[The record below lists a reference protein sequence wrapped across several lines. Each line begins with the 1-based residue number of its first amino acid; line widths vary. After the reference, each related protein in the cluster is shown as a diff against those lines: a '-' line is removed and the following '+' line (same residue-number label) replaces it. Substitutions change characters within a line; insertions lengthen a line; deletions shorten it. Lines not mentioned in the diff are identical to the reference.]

1 MIGQLIKRQRKNMP
15 IFDIF
20 DKTKLYRCPFWKD
33 PITCTCSSC
42 HMRREWEKSSAVLRA
57 AEARNF
63 APLGSSAPSGKSL
76 LKPEPI
82 QETAR
87 EKVERQ
93 RKERLGQSGKDWA
106 KHQDQQKNKE
116 EFMLGWMQNTVTQ
129 PQAQLWADLFTVE
142 TSEEQKQFI
151 KQCNVHLNNPIREGE
166 IVIVPTTKPTTE
178 KEKKA
183 LADLQEDAQA
193 ASTELEKLTEDQ
205 VATVNR
211 QLELLDHYAN
221 QTFAAIKQD
230 GLPSDYYAYAS
241 LGVGMASSGVVQHL
255 HNINSVLLEIN
266 DLYASQVAM
275 ASRTGGISY
284 GPFVA
289 ERAELF
295 KKLDGSFAGLSKRS
309 VKLPIYIQVKRNL
322 KLSTKSVIH
331 NADEIL
337 MSGFVKNLG
346 KRIANVSIGIAAA
359 KGVGYVGLV
368 LGAASGL
375 NNIYEACKVDST
387 GNCAKTSSREVGG
400 FLAGAYLGG
409 QTGTWAVGGVL
420 LVLGTASAPVVAVAS
435 IGAFVA
441 GGAVG
446 GIVGSTVGK
455 AVGDGAYF
463 IYESTVEL
471 AKDIF

>member
-1 MIGQLIKRQRKNMP
+1 MP
-15 IFDIF
+15 IYDIF

-42 HMRREWEKSSAVLRA
+42 HIRREWEKSSAALKA

-63 APLGSSAPSGKSL
+63 APLGSSVPSVQSF

-82 QETAR
+82 QETTR

-93 RKERLGQSGKDWA
+93 RKERLEQSEKDWA
-106 KHQDQQKNKE
+106 KLQDQQKNTE
-116 EFMLGWMQNTVTQ
+116 EFMLGWMQNAVTQ
-129 PQAQLWADLFTVE
+129 PQAQLWADLFTAE

-151 KQCNVHLNNPIREGE
+151 KQCNVHLNNPVREGE
-166 IVIVPTTKPTTE
+166 IVIVPTTKPSNE
-178 KEKKA
+178 QEKKA
-183 LADLQEDAQA
+183 LADLLEDAQA
-193 ASTELEKLTEDQ
+193 ASTELAKLSDEQ

-211 QLELLDHYAN
+211 HLELLDHYAN

-241 LGVGMASSGVVQHL
+241 LGVGMATAGVEQRL
-255 HNINSVLLEIN
+255 KNISDVLLEIN

-275 ASRTGGISY
+275 ASRTGGINY

-309 VKLPIYIQVKRNL
+309 VKLPIYTQVKRNL

-337 MSGFVKNLG
+337 KTGFVKNLG
-346 KRIANVSIGIAAA
+346 KRIANVSIGITAA

-368 LGAASGL
+368 LGAASGA

-387 GNCAKTSSREVGG
+387 GNCGQVSTREVAGFIGG
-400 FLAGAYLGG
+400 TYLGSKVG
-409 QTGTWAVGGVL
+409 ALAVGTTL
-420 LVLGTASAPVVAVAS
+420 LVLGTASAPVVAIAS
-435 IGAFVA
+435 VGAFVA
-441 GGAVG
+441 GGAIG
-446 GIVGSTVGK
+446 GIVGTTVGK
-455 AVGDGAYF
+455 EAGDIAYSV
-463 IYESTVEL
+463 YEWIVE
-471 AKDIF
+471 

>member
-15 IFDIF
+15 IYDIF

-42 HMRREWEKSSAVLRA
+42 HMRREWEKSSAALKA

-63 APLGSSAPSGKSL
+63 APLGSSVPSVQSL
-76 LKPEPI
+76 LRPEPI
-82 QETAR
+82 QETTR

-93 RKERLGQSGKDWA
+93 RKELQEQSEKDWA
-106 KHQDQQKNKE
+106 KLQDQQKNAE

-129 PQAQLWADLFTVE
+129 PQAQLWTDLFTAE

-151 KQCNVHLNNPIREGE
+151 KQCNVHLNNPVREGE
-166 IVIVPTTKPTTE
+166 IVIVPTTKPTSE
-178 KEKKA
+178 QEKKA

-193 ASTELEKLTEDQ
+193 ASTELAKLTDEQ

-211 QLELLDHYAN
+211 HLELLDYYAN
-221 QTFAAIKQD
+221 QTFAKIQQD

-241 LGVGMASSGVVQHL
+241 LGVGMATAGVEQRL
-255 HNINSVLLEIN
+255 KNISDVLLEIN

-275 ASRTGGISY
+275 ASRTGGINY

-309 VKLPIYIQVKRNL
+309 VKLPIYTQVKRNL

-337 MSGFVKNLG
+337 KTGFVKNLG
-346 KRIANVSIGIAAA
+346 KRIANVSIGITAA

-368 LGAASGL
+368 LGAASGV

-387 GNCAKTSSREVGG
+387 GNCGKTTSVEIGGFIGGLVVGG
-400 FLAGAYLGG
+400 KLA
-409 QTGTWAVGGVL
+409 TWAVGGALL
-420 LVLGTASAPVVAVAS
+420 LVGTVSAPVVAVAS
-435 IGAFVA
+435 IGAFIA
-441 GGAVG
+441 GGSIG
-446 GIVGSTVGK
+446 GIMGSTAGK
-455 AVGDGAYF
+455 FTGEIF
-463 IYESTVEL
+463 YEWITE
-471 AKDIF
+471 

>member
-1 MIGQLIKRQRKNMP
+1 
-15 IFDIF
+15 
-20 DKTKLYRCPFWKD
+20 
-33 PITCTCSSC
+33 
-42 HMRREWEKSSAVLRA
+42 MRREWEKSSAVLKA

-63 APLGSSAPSGKSL
+63 APLGSSVPSVQSF

-82 QETAR
+82 QETTR

-93 RKERLGQSGKDWA
+93 RKERLEQSEKDWA
-106 KHQDQQKNKE
+106 KLQEQQKNKE

-129 PQAQLWADLFTVE
+129 PQTQLWANLFTVE

-151 KQCNVHLNNPIREGE
+151 KQCNVHLNNPVREGE
-166 IVIVPTTKPTTE
+166 IVIVPTTKPTSE
-178 KEKKA
+178 QEKKA

-193 ASTELEKLTEDQ
+193 ASTELAKLTDEQ

-211 QLELLDHYAN
+211 HLELLDYYAN
-221 QTFAAIKQD
+221 QAFAKIKQD

-241 LGVGMASSGVVQHL
+241 LGVGMATAGVEQRL
-255 HNINSVLLEIN
+255 KNISDVLLEIN

-275 ASRTGGISY
+275 ASRTGGINY

-309 VKLPIYIQVKRNL
+309 VKLPIYTQVKRNL

-337 MSGFVKNLG
+337 KTGFVKNLG
-346 KRIANVSIGIAAA
+346 KRIANVSIGITAA

-368 LGAASGL
+368 LGAASGV

-387 GNCAKTSSREVGG
+387 GNCGKTTSVEIGGFIGGLVVGG
-400 FLAGAYLGG
+400 KLA
-409 QTGTWAVGGVL
+409 TWAVGGALL
-420 LVLGTASAPVVAVAS
+420 LVGTASAPVVAVAS
-435 IGAFVA
+435 IGAFIA
-441 GGAVG
+441 GGSIG
-446 GIVGSTVGK
+446 GIMGSTAGK
-455 AVGDGAYF
+455 FTGEIF
-463 IYESTVEL
+463 YEWITE
-471 AKDIF
+471 

>member
-1 MIGQLIKRQRKNMP
+1 
-15 IFDIF
+15 
-20 DKTKLYRCPFWKD
+20 
-33 PITCTCSSC
+33 
-42 HMRREWEKSSAVLRA
+42 MRREWEKSSAALKA

-63 APLGSSAPSGKSL
+63 APLGSSVPSVQSF

-82 QETAR
+82 QETTR

-93 RKERLGQSGKDWA
+93 RKERLEQSEKDWV
-106 KHQDQQKNKE
+106 KLQDQQKNTE

-129 PQAQLWADLFTVE
+129 PQAQLWANLFTVE

-151 KQCNVHLNNPIREGE
+151 KQCNAHLNNPVREGE
-166 IVIVPTTKPTTE
+166 IVIVPTTKPTSE
-178 KEKKA
+178 QEKKA

-193 ASTELEKLTEDQ
+193 ASTELAKLTDEL

-211 QLELLDHYAN
+211 HLELLDYYAN
-221 QTFAAIKQD
+221 QAFAKIKQD

-241 LGVGMASSGVVQHL
+241 LGVGMVTAGVEQRL
-255 HNINSVLLEIN
+255 KNISDVLLEIN

-275 ASRTGGISY
+275 ASRTGGINY

-309 VKLPIYIQVKRNL
+309 VKLPIYTQVKRNL

-337 MSGFVKNLG
+337 KTGFVKNLG
-346 KRIANVSIGIAAA
+346 KRIANVSIGITAA

-368 LGAASGL
+368 LGAASGA

-387 GNCAKTSSREVGG
+387 GNCGQVSTREVAGFIGG
-400 FLAGAYLGG
+400 TYLGSKLG
-409 QTGTWAVGGVL
+409 ALAVGTTL
-420 LVLGTASAPVVAVAS
+420 LVLGTASAPVVAIAS
-435 IGAFVA
+435 VGAFVA
-441 GGAVG
+441 GGAIG
-446 GIVGSTVGK
+446 GIVGTTVGK
-455 AVGDGAYF
+455 EAGDIAYSV
-463 IYESTVEL
+463 YEWIVE
-471 AKDIF
+471 

>member
-1 MIGQLIKRQRKNMP
+1 
-15 IFDIF
+15 
-20 DKTKLYRCPFWKD
+20 
-33 PITCTCSSC
+33 
-42 HMRREWEKSSAVLRA
+42 MRREWEKSSAALKA

-63 APLGSSAPSGKSL
+63 APLGSSVPSVQSF

-82 QETAR
+82 QETTR

-93 RKERLGQSGKDWA
+93 RKERLEQSEKDWA
-106 KHQDQQKNKE
+106 KLQDQQKNTE
-116 EFMLGWMQNTVTQ
+116 EFMLGWMQNAVTQ
-129 PQAQLWADLFTVE
+129 PQAQLWADLFTAE

-151 KQCNVHLNNPIREGE
+151 KQCNVHLNNPVREGE
-166 IVIVPTTKPTTE
+166 IVIVPTTKPSNE
-178 KEKKA
+178 QEKKA

-193 ASTELEKLTEDQ
+193 ASTELAKLSDEQ

-211 QLELLDHYAN
+211 HLELLDHYAN

-241 LGVGMASSGVVQHL
+241 LGVGMATAGVEQRL
-255 HNINSVLLEIN
+255 KNISDVLLEIN

-275 ASRTGGISY
+275 ASRTGGINY

-309 VKLPIYIQVKRNL
+309 VKLPIYTQVKRNL

-337 MSGFVKNLG
+337 KTGFVKNLG
-346 KRIANVSIGIAAA
+346 KRIANVSIGITAA

-368 LGAASGL
+368 LGAASGA

-387 GNCAKTSSREVGG
+387 GNCGQVSTREVAGFIGG
-400 FLAGAYLGG
+400 TYLGSKVG
-409 QTGTWAVGGVL
+409 ALAVGTTL
-420 LVLGTASAPVVAVAS
+420 LVLGTASAPVVAIAS
-435 IGAFVA
+435 VGAFVA
-441 GGAVG
+441 GGAIG
-446 GIVGSTVGK
+446 GIVGTTVGK
-455 AVGDGAYF
+455 EAGDIAYSV
-463 IYESTVEL
+463 YEWIVE
-471 AKDIF
+471 

>member
-1 MIGQLIKRQRKNMP
+1 MP
-15 IFDIF
+15 IYDIF

-42 HMRREWEKSSAVLRA
+42 HMRREWEKSSAALKA

-63 APLGSSAPSGKSL
+63 APLGSSVPSVQSF

-82 QETAR
+82 QETTR

-93 RKERLGQSGKDWA
+93 RKERLEQSEKDWA
-106 KHQDQQKNKE
+106 KLQDQQKNAE

-151 KQCNVHLNNPIREGE
+151 KQCNVHLNNPVREGE

-178 KEKKA
+178 QEKKA

-193 ASTELEKLTEDQ
+193 ASTELAKLTDEL

-211 QLELLDHYAN
+211 HLELLDYYVN
-221 QTFAAIKQD
+221 QAFAKIKQD
-230 GLPSDYYAYAS
+230 GLPSDYDYYAYAS
-241 LGVGMASSGVVQHL
+241 LGVGMATAGVEQRL
-255 HNINSVLLEIN
+255 KNISDVLLEIN

-275 ASRTGGISY
+275 ASRTGGINY

-309 VKLPIYIQVKRNL
+309 VKLPIYTQVKRNL

-331 NADEIL
+331 HSDEIL
-337 MSGFVKNLG
+337 KTGFVKNLG
-346 KRIANVSIGIAAA
+346 KRIANVSIGITAA

-368 LGAASGL
+368 LGAASGV
-375 NNIYEACKVDST
+375 NNIYEACKVGST
-387 GNCAKTSSREVGG
+387 GNCGQTTSVEIGGFMGGLVVGG
-400 FLAGAYLGG
+400 KLA
-409 QTGTWAVGGVL
+409 TWAVGGALL
-420 LVLGTASAPVVAVAS
+420 LVGTASAPVVAVAS
-435 IGAFVA
+435 IGAFIA
-441 GGAVG
+441 GGTIG
-446 GIVGSTVGK
+446 GIMGSTAGK
-455 AVGDGAYF
+455 FTGEIF
-463 IYESTVEL
+463 YEWITE
-471 AKDIF
+471 

>member
-1 MIGQLIKRQRKNMP
+1 MP
-15 IFDIF
+15 IYDIF

-33 PITCTCSSC
+33 PMTCTCSSC
-42 HMRREWEKSSAVLRA
+42 HMRREWEKSSAALKA

-63 APLGSSAPSGKSL
+63 APLGSSVPSVQSL
-76 LKPEPI
+76 LRPEPI
-82 QETAR
+82 QETTR

-93 RKERLGQSGKDWA
+93 RKERQEQSEKDWA
-106 KHQDQQKNKE
+106 KLQDQQKNAE

-129 PQAQLWADLFTVE
+129 PQAQLWTDLFTAE

-151 KQCNVHLNNPIREGE
+151 KQCNVHLNNPVREGE
-166 IVIVPTTKPTTE
+166 IVIVPTTKPTSE
-178 KEKKA
+178 QEKKA

-193 ASTELEKLTEDQ
+193 ASTELAKLTDEQ

-211 QLELLDHYAN
+211 HLELLDYYAN
-221 QTFAAIKQD
+221 QAFAKIKQD

-241 LGVGMASSGVVQHL
+241 LGVGMATAGVEQRL
-255 HNINSVLLEIN
+255 KNISDVLLEIN

-275 ASRTGGISY
+275 ASRTGGINY

-309 VKLPIYIQVKRNL
+309 VKLPIYTQVKRNL

-337 MSGFVKNLG
+337 KTGFVKNLG
-346 KRIANVSIGIAAA
+346 KRIANVSIGITAA

-368 LGAASGL
+368 LGAASGV

-387 GNCAKTSSREVGG
+387 GNCGKTTSVEIGGFIGGLVVGG
-400 FLAGAYLGG
+400 KLA
-409 QTGTWAVGGVL
+409 TWAVGGALL
-420 LVLGTASAPVVAVAS
+420 LVGTASAPVVAVAS
-435 IGAFVA
+435 IGAFIA
-441 GGAVG
+441 GGSIG
-446 GIVGSTVGK
+446 GIMGSTAGK
-455 AVGDGAYF
+455 FTGEIF
-463 IYESTVEL
+463 YEWITE
-471 AKDIF
+471 

>member
-1 MIGQLIKRQRKNMP
+1 MP
-15 IFDIF
+15 IYDIF

-42 HMRREWEKSSAVLRA
+42 HMRREWEKSSAALKA

-63 APLGSSAPSGKSL
+63 APLGSSVPSVQSY

-82 QETAR
+82 QETTR

-93 RKERLGQSGKDWA
+93 RKERLEQSEKDWS
-106 KHQDQQKNKE
+106 KLQDQQKNTE
-116 EFMLGWMQNTVTQ
+116 EFMLGWMQNAVSQ
-129 PQAQLWADLFTVE
+129 PQAQLWADLFTAE

-151 KQCNVHLNNPIREGE
+151 KQCNVHLNNPVREGE

-178 KEKKA
+178 QEKKA

-193 ASTELEKLTEDQ
+193 ASTELAKLTDEL

-211 QLELLDHYAN
+211 HLELLDYYAN

-241 LGVGMASSGVVQHL
+241 LGVGMATAGVEQRL
-255 HNINSVLLEIN
+255 KNISDVLLEIN

-275 ASRTGGISY
+275 ASRTGGINY

-309 VKLPIYIQVKRNL
+309 VKLPIYTQVKRNL

-337 MSGFVKNLG
+337 KTGFVKNLG
-346 KRIANVSIGIAAA
+346 KRIANVSIGITAA

-368 LGAASGL
+368 LGAASGA

-387 GNCAKTSSREVGG
+387 GNCGQVSTREVAGFIGG
-400 FLAGAYLGG
+400 TYLGSKVG
-409 QTGTWAVGGVL
+409 ALAVGTTL
-420 LVLGTASAPVVAVAS
+420 LVLGTASAPVVAIAS
-435 IGAFVA
+435 VGAFVA
-441 GGAVG
+441 GGAIG
-446 GIVGSTVGK
+446 GIVGTTVGK
-455 AVGDGAYF
+455 EAGDIAYSV
-463 IYESTVEL
+463 YEWIVE
-471 AKDIF
+471 

>member
-1 MIGQLIKRQRKNMP
+1 
-15 IFDIF
+15 
-20 DKTKLYRCPFWKD
+20 
-33 PITCTCSSC
+33 
-42 HMRREWEKSSAVLRA
+42 MRREWEKSSAALKA

-63 APLGSSAPSGKSL
+63 APLGSSVPSVQSL
-76 LKPEPI
+76 LRPEPI
-82 QETAR
+82 QETTR

-93 RKERLGQSGKDWA
+93 RKERQEQSEKDWA
-106 KHQDQQKNKE
+106 KLQDQQKNAE

-129 PQAQLWADLFTVE
+129 PQAQLWTDLFTAE

-151 KQCNVHLNNPIREGE
+151 KQCNVHLNNPVREGE
-166 IVIVPTTKPTTE
+166 IVIVPTTKPTSE
-178 KEKKA
+178 QEKKA

-193 ASTELEKLTEDQ
+193 ASTELAKLTDEQ

-211 QLELLDHYAN
+211 HLELLDYYAN
-221 QTFAAIKQD
+221 QAFAKLKQD

-241 LGVGMASSGVVQHL
+241 LGVGMATAGVEQRL
-255 HNINSVLLEIN
+255 KNISDVLLEIN

-275 ASRTGGISY
+275 ASRTGGINY

-309 VKLPIYIQVKRNL
+309 VKLPIYTQVKRNL

-337 MSGFVKNLG
+337 KTGFVKNLG
-346 KRIANVSIGIAAA
+346 KRIANVSIGITAA

-368 LGAASGL
+368 LGAASGV

-387 GNCAKTSSREVGG
+387 GNCGKTTSVEIGGFIGGLVVGG
-400 FLAGAYLGG
+400 KLA
-409 QTGTWAVGGVL
+409 TWAVGGALL
-420 LVLGTASAPVVAVAS
+420 LVGTASAPVVAVAS
-435 IGAFVA
+435 IGAFIA
-441 GGAVG
+441 GGSIG
-446 GIVGSTVGK
+446 GIMGSTAGK
-455 AVGDGAYF
+455 FTGEIF
-463 IYESTVEL
+463 YEWITE
-471 AKDIF
+471 

>member
-1 MIGQLIKRQRKNMP
+1 
-15 IFDIF
+15 
-20 DKTKLYRCPFWKD
+20 
-33 PITCTCSSC
+33 
-42 HMRREWEKSSAVLRA
+42 MRREWEKSSAALKA

-63 APLGSSAPSGKSL
+63 APLGSSVPSVQSF

-82 QETAR
+82 QETTL

-93 RKERLGQSGKDWA
+93 RKERQEQSEKDWA
-106 KHQDQQKNKE
+106 KLQDQQKNAE

-129 PQAQLWADLFTVE
+129 PQAQLWTDLFTAE
-142 TSEEQKQFI
+142 TSEKQKQFI
-151 KQCNVHLNNPIREGE
+151 KQCNVHLNNPVREGE
-166 IVIVPTTKPTTE
+166 IVIVPTTKPTSE
-178 KEKKA
+178 QEKKA

-193 ASTELEKLTEDQ
+193 ASTELAKLTDEQ

-211 QLELLDHYAN
+211 HLELLDYYAN
-221 QTFAAIKQD
+221 QAFAKIKQD

-241 LGVGMASSGVVQHL
+241 LGVGMATAGVEQRL
-255 HNINSVLLEIN
+255 KNISDVLLEIN

-275 ASRTGGISY
+275 ASRTGGINY

-309 VKLPIYIQVKRNL
+309 VKLPIYTQVKRNL

-337 MSGFVKNLG
+337 KTGFVKNLG
-346 KRIANVSIGIAAA
+346 KRIANVSIGITAA

-368 LGAASGL
+368 LGAASGV

-387 GNCAKTSSREVGG
+387 GNCGKTTSVEIGGFIGGLVVGG
-400 FLAGAYLGG
+400 KLA
-409 QTGTWAVGGVL
+409 TWAVGGALL
-420 LVLGTASAPVVAVAS
+420 LVGTASAPVVAVAS
-435 IGAFVA
+435 IGAFIA
-441 GGAVG
+441 GGSIG
-446 GIVGSTVGK
+446 GIMGSTAGK
-455 AVGDGAYF
+455 FTGEIF
-463 IYESTVEL
+463 YEWITE
-471 AKDIF
+471 

>member
-1 MIGQLIKRQRKNMP
+1 MP
-15 IFDIF
+15 IYDIF

-42 HMRREWEKSSAVLRA
+42 HMCREWEKSSAALKA
-57 AEARNF
+57 AEVRNF
-63 APLGSSAPSGKSL
+63 APLGSSVPSVQSF

-82 QETAR
+82 QETTH

-93 RKERLGQSGKDWA
+93 RKERLEQSEKDWA
-106 KHQDQQKNKE
+106 KLQDQQKNKE

-129 PQAQLWADLFTVE
+129 PQTQLWANLFTVE

-151 KQCNVHLNNPIREGE
+151 KQCNVHLNNPVREGE

-178 KEKKA
+178 QEKKA

-193 ASTELEKLTEDQ
+193 ASTELAKLTDEQ

-211 QLELLDHYAN
+211 HLELLDYYAN
-221 QTFAAIKQD
+221 QAFAKIKQD

-241 LGVGMASSGVVQHL
+241 LGVGMATAGVEQRL
-255 HNINSVLLEIN
+255 KNISDVLLEIN

-275 ASRTGGISY
+275 ASRTGGINY

-309 VKLPIYIQVKRNL
+309 VKLPIYTQVKRNL

-337 MSGFVKNLG
+337 KTGFVNNLG
-346 KRIANVSIGIAAA
+346 KRIANVSIGITAA

-368 LGAASGL
+368 LGAASGV

-387 GNCAKTSSREVGG
+387 GNCGKTTSVEIGGFIGGLVVGG
-400 FLAGAYLGG
+400 KLA
-409 QTGTWAVGGVL
+409 TWAVGGALL
-420 LVLGTASAPVVAVAS
+420 LVGTASAPVVAVAS
-435 IGAFVA
+435 IGAFIA
-441 GGAVG
+441 GGSIG
-446 GIVGSTVGK
+446 GIMGSTAGK
-455 AVGDGAYF
+455 FTGEIF
-463 IYESTVEL
+463 YEWITE
-471 AKDIF
+471 

>member
-1 MIGQLIKRQRKNMP
+1 MP
-15 IFDIF
+15 IYDIF

-42 HMRREWEKSSAVLRA
+42 HMRREWEKSSAALKA

-63 APLGSSAPSGKSL
+63 APLGSSVPSVQSF

-82 QETAR
+82 QETTR

-93 RKERLGQSGKDWA
+93 RKERLEQSEKDWA
-106 KHQDQQKNKE
+106 KLQDQQKNTE
-116 EFMLGWMQNTVTQ
+116 EFMLGWMQNAVTQ
-129 PQAQLWADLFTVE
+129 PQAQLWADLFTAE

-151 KQCNVHLNNPIREGE
+151 KQCNVHLNNPVREGE
-166 IVIVPTTKPTTE
+166 IVIVPTTKPSNE
-178 KEKKA
+178 QEKKA

-193 ASTELEKLTEDQ
+193 ASTELAKLSDEQ

-211 QLELLDHYAN
+211 HLELLDHYAN

-241 LGVGMASSGVVQHL
+241 LGVGMATAGVEQRL
-255 HNINSVLLEIN
+255 KNISDVLLEIN

-275 ASRTGGISY
+275 ASRTGGINY

-309 VKLPIYIQVKRNL
+309 VKLPIYTQVKRNL

-337 MSGFVKNLG
+337 KTGFVKNLG
-346 KRIANVSIGIAAA
+346 KRIANVSIGITAA

-368 LGAASGL
+368 LGAASGA

-387 GNCAKTSSREVGG
+387 GNCGQVSTREVAGFIGG
-400 FLAGAYLGG
+400 TYLGSKVG
-409 QTGTWAVGGVL
+409 ALAVGTTL
-420 LVLGTASAPVVAVAS
+420 LVLGTASAPVVAIAS
-435 IGAFVA
+435 VGAFVA
-441 GGAVG
+441 GGAIG
-446 GIVGSTVGK
+446 GIVGTTVGK
-455 AVGDGAYF
+455 EAGDIAYSV
-463 IYESTVEL
+463 YEWIVE
-471 AKDIF
+471 

>member
-1 MIGQLIKRQRKNMP
+1 
-15 IFDIF
+15 
-20 DKTKLYRCPFWKD
+20 
-33 PITCTCSSC
+33 
-42 HMRREWEKSSAVLRA
+42 MRREWEKSSAALKA

-63 APLGSSAPSGKSL
+63 ASLGSSVPSVQSL
-76 LKPEPI
+76 LRPEPI
-82 QETAR
+82 QETTR

-93 RKERLGQSGKDWA
+93 RKERQEQSEKDWA
-106 KHQDQQKNKE
+106 KLQDQQKNAE

-129 PQAQLWADLFTVE
+129 PQAQLWTDLFTAE

-151 KQCNVHLNNPIREGE
+151 KQCNVHLNNPVREGE
-166 IVIVPTTKPTTE
+166 IVIVPTTKPTSE
-178 KEKKA
+178 QEKKA

-193 ASTELEKLTEDQ
+193 ASTELAKLTDEQ

-211 QLELLDHYAN
+211 HLELLDYYAN
-221 QTFAAIKQD
+221 QAFAKIKQD

-241 LGVGMASSGVVQHL
+241 LGVGMATAGVEQRL
-255 HNINSVLLEIN
+255 KNISDVLLEIN

-275 ASRTGGISY
+275 ASRTGGINY

-309 VKLPIYIQVKRNL
+309 VKLPIYTQVKRNL

-337 MSGFVKNLG
+337 KTGFVKNLG
-346 KRIANVSIGIAAA
+346 KRIANVSIGITAA

-368 LGAASGL
+368 LGAASGV

-387 GNCAKTSSREVGG
+387 GNRGKTTSVEIGGFIGGLVVGG
-400 FLAGAYLGG
+400 KLA
-409 QTGTWAVGGVL
+409 TWAVGGALL
-420 LVLGTASAPVVAVAS
+420 LVGTASAPVVAVAS
-435 IGAFVA
+435 IGAFIA
-441 GGAVG
+441 GGSIG
-446 GIVGSTVGK
+446 GIMGSTAGK
-455 AVGDGAYF
+455 FTGEIF
-463 IYESTVEL
+463 YEWITE
-471 AKDIF
+471 

>member
-1 MIGQLIKRQRKNMP
+1 
-15 IFDIF
+15 
-20 DKTKLYRCPFWKD
+20 
-33 PITCTCSSC
+33 
-42 HMRREWEKSSAVLRA
+42 MRREWEKSSAALKA

-63 APLGSSAPSGKSL
+63 APLGSSVPSVQSF

-82 QETAR
+82 QETTR

-93 RKERLGQSGKDWA
+93 RKERQEQSEKDWA
-106 KHQDQQKNKE
+106 KLQDQQKNAE

-129 PQAQLWADLFTVE
+129 PQAQLWTDLFTAE

-151 KQCNVHLNNPIREGE
+151 KQCNVHLNNPVREGE
-166 IVIVPTTKPTTE
+166 IVIVPTTKPTSE
-178 KEKKA
+178 QEKKA

-193 ASTELEKLTEDQ
+193 ASTELAKLTDEL

-211 QLELLDHYAN
+211 HLELLDYYAN
-221 QTFAAIKQD
+221 QAFAKIKQD

-241 LGVGMASSGVVQHL
+241 LGVGMATAGVEQRL
-255 HNINSVLLEIN
+255 KNISDVLLEIN

-275 ASRTGGISY
+275 ASRTGGINY

-309 VKLPIYIQVKRNL
+309 VKLPIYTQVKRNL

-337 MSGFVKNLG
+337 KTGFVKNLG
-346 KRIANVSIGIAAA
+346 KRIANVSIGITAA

-368 LGAASGL
+368 LGAASGV

-387 GNCAKTSSREVGG
+387 GNCGKTTSVEIGGFIGGLVVGG
-400 FLAGAYLGG
+400 KLA
-409 QTGTWAVGGVL
+409 TWAVGGALL
-420 LVLGTASAPVVAVAS
+420 LVGTASAPVVAVAS
-435 IGAFVA
+435 IGAFIA
-441 GGAVG
+441 GGSIG
-446 GIVGSTVGK
+446 GIMGSTAGK
-455 AVGDGAYF
+455 FTGEIF
-463 IYESTVEL
+463 YEWITE
-471 AKDIF
+471 

>member
-1 MIGQLIKRQRKNMP
+1 MP
-15 IFDIF
+15 IYDIF

-42 HMRREWEKSSAVLRA
+42 HMRREWEKSSAALKA

-63 APLGSSAPSGKSL
+63 APLGSSVPSVQSF

-82 QETAR
+82 QETTR

-93 RKERLGQSGKDWA
+93 RKERLEQSEKDWA
-106 KHQDQQKNKE
+106 KLQDQQKNKE

-129 PQAQLWADLFTVE
+129 PQTQLWANLFTVE

-151 KQCNVHLNNPIREGE
+151 KQCNVHLNNPVREGE

-178 KEKKA
+178 QEKKA

-193 ASTELEKLTEDQ
+193 ASTELAKLTDEL

-211 QLELLDHYAN
+211 HLELLDYYAN
-221 QTFAAIKQD
+221 QAFAKIKQD

-241 LGVGMASSGVVQHL
+241 LGVGMATAGVEQRL
-255 HNINSVLLEIN
+255 KNISDVLLEIN

-275 ASRTGGISY
+275 ASRTGGINY

-309 VKLPIYIQVKRNL
+309 VKLPIYTQVKRNL

-331 NADEIL
+331 HSDEIL
-337 MSGFVKNLG
+337 KTGFVKNLG
-346 KRIANVSIGIAAA
+346 KRIANVSIGITAA

-368 LGAASGL
+368 LGAASGV

-387 GNCAKTSSREVGG
+387 GNCGQTTSVEIGGFMGGLVVGG
-400 FLAGAYLGG
+400 KLA
-409 QTGTWAVGGVL
+409 TWAVGGALL
-420 LVLGTASAPVVAVAS
+420 LVGTASAPVVAVAS
-435 IGAFVA
+435 IGAFIA
-441 GGAVG
+441 GGTIG
-446 GIVGSTVGK
+446 GIMGSTAGK
-455 AVGDGAYF
+455 FTGEIF
-463 IYESTVEL
+463 YEWITE
-471 AKDIF
+471 

>member
-1 MIGQLIKRQRKNMP
+1 MP
-15 IFDIF
+15 IYDIF
-20 DKTKLYRCPFWKD
+20 DNTKLYSCPFCKD

-42 HMRREWEKSSAVLRA
+42 HMRREWEKSSAALKT
-57 AEARNF
+57 AESHNF
-63 APLGSSAPSGKSL
+63 APLGTSVPSVQSSL
-76 LKPEPI
+76 QPEPI
-82 QETAR
+82 QETTK

-93 RKERLGQSGKDWA
+93 RKERLEQSEKNWV
-106 KHQDQQKNKE
+106 KIQDQQKNTE

-129 PQAQLWADLFTVE
+129 PQEQLWADLFTVE
-142 TSEEQKQFI
+142 TSENQKQFI
-151 KQCNVHLNNPIREGE
+151 KQCNAHLNNPVREGE
-166 IVIVPTTKPTTE
+166 IVIVPTTKPTNE
-178 KEKKA
+178 QEKKA
-183 LADLQEDAQA
+183 LADLQEDAKA
-193 ASTELEKLTEDQ
+193 ASIELVKLTNEQ

-211 QLELLDHYAN
+211 HLELLDYYAN

-275 ASRTGGISY
+275 ASKTGGINY
-284 GPFVA
+284 GTFVA

-309 VKLPIYIQVKRNL
+309 VKLPIYTQVKRNL

-331 NADEIL
+331 HSDEIL
-337 MSGFVKNLG
+337 KTGFVKNLG
-346 KRIANVSIGIAAA
+346 KRIANVSVGITAA
-359 KGVGYVGLV
+359 KGVGYIGLV
-368 LGAASGL
+368 LGAASGV

-387 GNCAKTSSREVGG
+387 GNCGKTSSREVGG

-409 QTGTWAVGGVL
+409 QAGTWAVGGVL

-435 IGAFVA
+435 VGAFVV

-446 GIVGSTVGK
+446 GILGSTVGK

>member
-1 MIGQLIKRQRKNMP
+1 MP
-15 IFDIF
+15 IYDIF

-42 HMRREWEKSSAVLRA
+42 HMRREWEKSSAALKA

-63 APLGSSAPSGKSL
+63 APLGSSVPSVQSL
-76 LKPEPI
+76 LRPEPI
-82 QETAR
+82 QETTR
-87 EKVERQ
+87 EKVDRQ
-93 RKERLGQSGKDWA
+93 RKERQEQSEKDWA
-106 KHQDQQKNKE
+106 KLQDQQKNAE

-129 PQAQLWADLFTVE
+129 PQAQLWTDLFTAE

-151 KQCNVHLNNPIREGE
+151 KQCNVHLNNPVREGE
-166 IVIVPTTKPTTE
+166 IVIVPTTKPTSE
-178 KEKKA
+178 QEKKA

-193 ASTELEKLTEDQ
+193 ASTELAKLTDEQ

-211 QLELLDHYAN
+211 HLELLDYYAN
-221 QTFAAIKQD
+221 QAFAKLKQD

-241 LGVGMASSGVVQHL
+241 LGVGMATAGVEQRL
-255 HNINSVLLEIN
+255 KNISDVLLEIN

-275 ASRTGGISY
+275 ASRTGGINY

-309 VKLPIYIQVKRNL
+309 VKLPIYTQVKRNL

-337 MSGFVKNLG
+337 KTGFVKNLG
-346 KRIANVSIGIAAA
+346 KRIANVSIGITAA

-368 LGAASGL
+368 LGAASGV

-387 GNCAKTSSREVGG
+387 GNCGKTTSVEIGGFIGGLVVGG
-400 FLAGAYLGG
+400 KLA
-409 QTGTWAVGGVL
+409 TWAVGGALL
-420 LVLGTASAPVVAVAS
+420 LVGTASAPVVAVAS
-435 IGAFVA
+435 IGAFIA
-441 GGAVG
+441 GGSIG
-446 GIVGSTVGK
+446 GIMGSTAGK
-455 AVGDGAYF
+455 FTGEIF
-463 IYESTVEL
+463 YEWITE
-471 AKDIF
+471 

>member
-1 MIGQLIKRQRKNMP
+1 MIEQLIKRQRKNMP
-15 IFDIF
+15 IYDIF

-42 HMRREWEKSSAVLRA
+42 HMRREWEKSSAALKA

-63 APLGSSAPSGKSL
+63 APLGSSVPSVQSL
-76 LKPEPI
+76 LRPEPI
-82 QETAR
+82 QETTR
-87 EKVERQ
+87 EKVDRQ
-93 RKERLGQSGKDWA
+93 RKERQEQSEKDWA
-106 KHQDQQKNKE
+106 KLQDQQKNAE

-129 PQAQLWADLFTVE
+129 PQAQLWTDLFTAE

-151 KQCNVHLNNPIREGE
+151 KQCNVHLNNPVREGE
-166 IVIVPTTKPTTE
+166 IVIVPTTKPTSE
-178 KEKKA
+178 QEKKA

-193 ASTELEKLTEDQ
+193 ASTELAKLTDEQ

-211 QLELLDHYAN
+211 HLELLDYYAN
-221 QTFAAIKQD
+221 QAFAKLKQD

-241 LGVGMASSGVVQHL
+241 LGVGMATAGVEQRL
-255 HNINSVLLEIN
+255 KNISDVLLEIN

-275 ASRTGGISY
+275 ASRTGGINY

-309 VKLPIYIQVKRNL
+309 VKLPIYTQVKRNL

-337 MSGFVKNLG
+337 KTGFVKNLG
-346 KRIANVSIGIAAA
+346 KRIANVSIGITAA

-368 LGAASGL
+368 LGAASGV

-387 GNCAKTSSREVGG
+387 GNCGKTTSVEIGGFIGGLVVGG
-400 FLAGAYLGG
+400 KLA
-409 QTGTWAVGGVL
+409 TWAVGGALL
-420 LVLGTASAPVVAVAS
+420 LVGTASAPVVAVAS
-435 IGAFVA
+435 IGAFIA
-441 GGAVG
+441 GGSIG
-446 GIVGSTVGK
+446 GIMGSTAGK
-455 AVGDGAYF
+455 FTGEIF
-463 IYESTVEL
+463 YEWITE
-471 AKDIF
+471 

>member
-1 MIGQLIKRQRKNMP
+1 MP
-15 IFDIF
+15 IYDIF

-42 HMRREWEKSSAVLRA
+42 HIRREWEKSSAALKA

-63 APLGSSAPSGKSL
+63 APLGSSVPSVQSF

-82 QETAR
+82 QETTR

-93 RKERLGQSGKDWA
+93 RKERLEQSEKDWA
-106 KHQDQQKNKE
+106 KLQDQQKNTE
-116 EFMLGWMQNTVTQ
+116 EFMLGWMQNAVTQ
-129 PQAQLWADLFTVE
+129 PQAQLWADLFTAE

-151 KQCNVHLNNPIREGE
+151 KQCNVHLNNPVREGE
-166 IVIVPTTKPTTE
+166 IVIVPTTKPSNE
-178 KEKKA
+178 QEKKA

-193 ASTELEKLTEDQ
+193 ASTELAKLSDEQ

-211 QLELLDHYAN
+211 HLELLDHYAN

-241 LGVGMASSGVVQHL
+241 LGVGMATAGVEQRL
-255 HNINSVLLEIN
+255 KNISDVLLEIN

-275 ASRTGGISY
+275 ASRTGGINY

-309 VKLPIYIQVKRNL
+309 VKLPIYTQVKRNL

-337 MSGFVKNLG
+337 KTGFVKNLG
-346 KRIANVSIGIAAA
+346 KRIANVSIGITAA

-368 LGAASGL
+368 LGAASGA

-387 GNCAKTSSREVGG
+387 GNCGQVSTREVAGFIGG
-400 FLAGAYLGG
+400 TYLGSKVG
-409 QTGTWAVGGVL
+409 ALAVGTTL
-420 LVLGTASAPVVAVAS
+420 LVLGTASAPVVAIAS
-435 IGAFVA
+435 VGAFVA
-441 GGAVG
+441 GGAIG
-446 GIVGSTVGK
+446 GIVGTTVGK
-455 AVGDGAYF
+455 EAGDIAYSV
-463 IYESTVEL
+463 YEWIVE
-471 AKDIF
+471 

>member
-1 MIGQLIKRQRKNMP
+1 MP
-15 IFDIF
+15 IYDIF

-42 HMRREWEKSSAVLRA
+42 HMRREWEKSSAALKA

-63 APLGSSAPSGKSL
+63 APLGSSVPSVQSF

-82 QETAR
+82 QETTR

-93 RKERLGQSGKDWA
+93 RKERLEQSEKDWV
-106 KHQDQQKNKE
+106 KLQDQQKNTE

-129 PQAQLWADLFTVE
+129 PQAQLWANLFTVE

-151 KQCNVHLNNPIREGE
+151 KQCNAHLNNPVREGE
-166 IVIVPTTKPTTE
+166 IVIVPTTKPTSE
-178 KEKKA
+178 QEKKA

-193 ASTELEKLTEDQ
+193 ASTELAKLTDEL

-211 QLELLDHYAN
+211 HLELLDYYVN
-221 QTFAAIKQD
+221 QAFAKIKQD

-241 LGVGMASSGVVQHL
+241 LGVGMVTAGVEQRL
-255 HNINSVLLEIN
+255 KNISDVLLEIN

-275 ASRTGGISY
+275 ASRTGGINY

-309 VKLPIYIQVKRNL
+309 VKLPIYTQVKRNL

-337 MSGFVKNLG
+337 KTGFVKNLG
-346 KRIANVSIGIAAA
+346 KRIANVSIGITAA

-368 LGAASGL
+368 LGAASGA

-387 GNCAKTSSREVGG
+387 GNCGQVSTREVAGFIGG
-400 FLAGAYLGG
+400 TYLGSKLG
-409 QTGTWAVGGVL
+409 ALAVGTTL
-420 LVLGTASAPVVAVAS
+420 LVLGTASAPVVAIAS
-435 IGAFVA
+435 VGAFVA
-441 GGAVG
+441 GGAIG
-446 GIVGSTVGK
+446 GIVGTTVGK
-455 AVGDGAYF
+455 EAGDIAYSV
-463 IYESTVEL
+463 YEWIVE
-471 AKDIF
+471 

>member
-1 MIGQLIKRQRKNMP
+1 MP
-15 IFDIF
+15 IYDIF

-42 HMRREWEKSSAVLRA
+42 HMRREWEKSSAALKA

-63 APLGSSAPSGKSL
+63 APLGSSVPSVQSL
-76 LKPEPI
+76 LRPEPI
-82 QETAR
+82 QETTR

-93 RKERLGQSGKDWA
+93 RKERQEQSEKDWA
-106 KHQDQQKNKE
+106 KLQDQQKNAE

-129 PQAQLWADLFTVE
+129 PQAQLWTDLFTAE

-151 KQCNVHLNNPIREGE
+151 KQCNVHLNNPVREGE
-166 IVIVPTTKPTTE
+166 IVIVPTTKPTSEQE
-178 KEKKA
+178 KQA

-193 ASTELEKLTEDQ
+193 ASTELAKLTDEQ

-211 QLELLDHYAN
+211 HLELLDYYAN
-221 QTFAAIKQD
+221 QAFAKIKQD

-241 LGVGMASSGVVQHL
+241 LGVGMATAGVEQRL
-255 HNINSVLLEIN
+255 KNISDVLLEIN

-275 ASRTGGISY
+275 ASRTGGINY

-309 VKLPIYIQVKRNL
+309 VKLPIYTQVKRNL

-337 MSGFVKNLG
+337 KTGFVKNLG
-346 KRIANVSIGIAAA
+346 KRIANVSIGITAA

-368 LGAASGL
+368 LGAASGV

-387 GNCAKTSSREVGG
+387 GNCGKTTSVEIGGFMGGLVVGG
-400 FLAGAYLGG
+400 KLA
-409 QTGTWAVGGVL
+409 TWAVGGALL
-420 LVLGTASAPVVAVAS
+420 LVGTASAPVVAVAS
-435 IGAFVA
+435 IGAFIA
-441 GGAVG
+441 GGSIG
-446 GIVGSTVGK
+446 GIMGSTAGK
-455 AVGDGAYF
+455 FTGEIF
-463 IYESTVEL
+463 YEWITE
-471 AKDIF
+471 

>member
-1 MIGQLIKRQRKNMP
+1 MP
-15 IFDIF
+15 IYDIF

-42 HMRREWEKSSAVLRA
+42 HMRREWEKSSAALKA

-63 APLGSSAPSGKSL
+63 APLGSSVPSVQSF

-82 QETAR
+82 QETTR

-93 RKERLGQSGKDWA
+93 RKERLEQSEKDWV
-106 KHQDQQKNKE
+106 KLQDQQKNTE

-129 PQAQLWADLFTVE
+129 PQAQLWANLFTVE

-151 KQCNVHLNNPIREGE
+151 KQCNAHLNNPVREGE
-166 IVIVPTTKPTTE
+166 IVIVPTTKPTSE
-178 KEKKA
+178 QEKKA

-193 ASTELEKLTEDQ
+193 ASNELAKLTDEL

-211 QLELLDHYAN
+211 HLELLDYYAN
-221 QTFAAIKQD
+221 QAFAKIKQD

-241 LGVGMASSGVVQHL
+241 LGVGMATAGVEQRL
-255 HNINSVLLEIN
+255 KNISDVLLEIN

-275 ASRTGGISY
+275 ASRTGGINY

-309 VKLPIYIQVKRNL
+309 VKLPIYTQVKRNL

-337 MSGFVKNLG
+337 KTGFVKNLG
-346 KRIANVSIGIAAA
+346 KRIANVSIGITAA

-368 LGAASGL
+368 LGAASGA

-387 GNCAKTSSREVGG
+387 GNCGQVSTREVAGFIGG
-400 FLAGAYLGG
+400 TYLGSKLG
-409 QTGTWAVGGVL
+409 ALAVGTTL
-420 LVLGTASAPVVAVAS
+420 LVLGTASAPVVAIAS
-435 IGAFVA
+435 VGAFVA
-441 GGAVG
+441 GGAIG
-446 GIVGSTVGK
+446 GIVGTTVGK
-455 AVGDGAYF
+455 EAGDIAYSV
-463 IYESTVEL
+463 YEWIVE
-471 AKDIF
+471 

>member
-1 MIGQLIKRQRKNMP
+1 MP
-15 IFDIF
+15 IYDIF

-42 HMRREWEKSSAVLRA
+42 HMRREWEKSSAALKA

-63 APLGSSAPSGKSL
+63 APLGSSVPSVQSF

-82 QETAR
+82 QETTR

-93 RKERLGQSGKDWA
+93 RKERQEQSEKDWA
-106 KHQDQQKNKE
+106 KLQDQQKNAE

-129 PQAQLWADLFTVE
+129 PQAQLWTDLFTAE

-151 KQCNVHLNNPIREGE
+151 KQCNVHLNNPVREGE
-166 IVIVPTTKPTTE
+166 IVIVPTTKPTSE
-178 KEKKA
+178 QEKKA

-193 ASTELEKLTEDQ
+193 ASTELAKLTDEQ

-211 QLELLDHYAN
+211 HLELLDYYAN
-221 QTFAAIKQD
+221 QAFAKIKQD

-241 LGVGMASSGVVQHL
+241 LGVGMATAGVEQRL
-255 HNINSVLLEIN
+255 KNISDVLLEIN

-275 ASRTGGISY
+275 ASRTGGINY

-309 VKLPIYIQVKRNL
+309 VKLPIYTQVKRNL

-337 MSGFVKNLG
+337 KTGFVKNLG
-346 KRIANVSIGIAAA
+346 KRIANVSIGITAA

-368 LGAASGL
+368 LGAASGV

-387 GNCAKTSSREVGG
+387 GNCGKTTSVEIGGFIGGLVVGG
-400 FLAGAYLGG
+400 KLA
-409 QTGTWAVGGVL
+409 TWAVGGALL
-420 LVLGTASAPVVAVAS
+420 LVGTASAPVVAVAS
-435 IGAFVA
+435 IGAFIA
-441 GGAVG
+441 GGSIG
-446 GIVGSTVGK
+446 GIMGSTAGK
-455 AVGDGAYF
+455 FTGEIF
-463 IYESTVEL
+463 YEWITE
-471 AKDIF
+471 

>member
-1 MIGQLIKRQRKNMP
+1 
-15 IFDIF
+15 
-20 DKTKLYRCPFWKD
+20 
-33 PITCTCSSC
+33 
-42 HMRREWEKSSAVLRA
+42 MRREWEKSSATLKA

-63 APLGSSAPSGKSL
+63 APLGSSVPSVQSL
-76 LKPEPI
+76 LRPEPI
-82 QETAR
+82 QETTR

-93 RKERLGQSGKDWA
+93 RKERQEQSEKDWA
-106 KHQDQQKNKE
+106 KLQDQQKNAE

-129 PQAQLWADLFTVE
+129 PQAQLWTDLFTAE

-151 KQCNVHLNNPIREGE
+151 KQCNVHLNNPVREGE
-166 IVIVPTTKPTTE
+166 IVIVPTTKPTSE
-178 KEKKA
+178 QEKKA

-193 ASTELEKLTEDQ
+193 ASTELAKLTDEQ

-211 QLELLDHYAN
+211 HLELLDYYAN
-221 QTFAAIKQD
+221 QTFAKLKQD

-241 LGVGMASSGVVQHL
+241 LGVGMATAGVEQRL
-255 HNINSVLLEIN
+255 KNISDVLLEIN

-275 ASRTGGISY
+275 ASRTGGINY

-309 VKLPIYIQVKRNL
+309 VKLPIYTQVKRNL

-337 MSGFVKNLG
+337 KTGFVKNLG
-346 KRIANVSIGIAAA
+346 KRIANVSIGITAA

-368 LGAASGL
+368 LGAASGV

-387 GNCAKTSSREVGG
+387 GNCGKTTSVEIGG
-400 FLAGAYLGG
+400 LGGGTIGGKIGVVLALSIAGA
-409 QTGTWAVGGVL
+409 
-420 LVLGTASAPVVAVAS
+420 ASAPIIAIATIS
-435 IGAFVA
+435 GFVF
-441 GGAVG
+441 GGAIG
-446 GIVGSTVGK
+446 GIIGSTTGK
-455 AVGDGAYF
+455 AGAEF
-463 IYESTVEL
+463 IYEHTLEL
-471 AKDIF
+471 MD

>member
-1 MIGQLIKRQRKNMP
+1 MP
-15 IFDIF
+15 IYDIF

-42 HMRREWEKSSAVLRA
+42 HMRREWEKSSAALKA

-63 APLGSSAPSGKSL
+63 APLGSSVPSVQSL

-82 QETAR
+82 QETTR

-93 RKERLGQSGKDWA
+93 RKERQEQSEKDWV
-106 KHQDQQKNKE
+106 KLQDQQKNAE
-116 EFMLGWMQNTVTQ
+116 EFMLGWMQNTITQ
-129 PQAQLWADLFTVE
+129 PQAQLWTDLFTAE
-142 TSEEQKQFI
+142 TSEDQKQFI
-151 KQCNVHLNNPIREGE
+151 KQCNVHLNNPVREGE
-166 IVIVPTTKPTTE
+166 IVIVPTTKPTSE
-178 KEKKA
+178 QEKKA

-193 ASTELEKLTEDQ
+193 ASTELAKLTDEQ

-211 QLELLDHYAN
+211 HLELLDYYAN
-221 QTFAAIKQD
+221 QAFAKIKQD

-241 LGVGMASSGVVQHL
+241 LGVGMATAGVEQRL
-255 HNINSVLLEIN
+255 KNISDVLLEIN

-275 ASRTGGISY
+275 ASRTGGINY

-309 VKLPIYIQVKRNL
+309 VKLPIYTQVKRNL

-337 MSGFVKNLG
+337 KTGFVKNLG
-346 KRIANVSIGIAAA
+346 KRIANVSIGITAA

-368 LGAASGL
+368 LGAASGA

-387 GNCAKTSSREVGG
+387 GNCGQVSTREVAGFIGG
-400 FLAGAYLGG
+400 TYLGSKLG
-409 QTGTWAVGGVL
+409 ALAVGTTL
-420 LVLGTASAPVVAVAS
+420 LVLGTASAPVVAIAS
-435 IGAFVA
+435 VGAFVA
-441 GGAVG
+441 GGAIG
-446 GIVGSTVGK
+446 GIVGTTVGK
-455 AVGDGAYF
+455 EAGDIAYSV
-463 IYESTVEL
+463 YEWIVE
-471 AKDIF
+471 

>member
-1 MIGQLIKRQRKNMP
+1 MP
-15 IFDIF
+15 IYDIF
-20 DKTKLYRCPFWKD
+20 DNTKLYRCPFWKD

-42 HMRREWEKSSAVLRA
+42 HMRREWEKSSAALKA

-63 APLGSSAPSGKSL
+63 APLGSSVPSVQSL
-76 LKPEPI
+76 LRPEPI
-82 QETAR
+82 QETTR

-93 RKERLGQSGKDWA
+93 RKERQEQSEKDWA
-106 KHQDQQKNKE
+106 KLQDQQKNKE

-129 PQAQLWADLFTVE
+129 PQAQLWTDLFTAE

-151 KQCNVHLNNPIREGE
+151 KQCNAHLNNPVREGE
-166 IVIVPTTKPTTE
+166 IVIVPTTKPTSE
-178 KEKKA
+178 QEKKA

-193 ASTELEKLTEDQ
+193 ASTELAKLTDEL

-211 QLELLDHYAN
+211 HLELLDYYAN
-221 QTFAAIKQD
+221 QAFAKIKQD

-241 LGVGMASSGVVQHL
+241 LGVGMATAGVEQRL
-255 HNINSVLLEIN
+255 KNISDVLLEIN

-275 ASRTGGISY
+275 ASRTGGINY

-309 VKLPIYIQVKRNL
+309 VKLPIYTQVKRNL

-337 MSGFVKNLG
+337 KTGFVKNLG
-346 KRIANVSIGIAAA
+346 KRIANVSIGITAA

-368 LGAASGL
+368 LGAASGV

-387 GNCAKTSSREVGG
+387 GNCGKTTSVEIGGFIGGLVVGG
-400 FLAGAYLGG
+400 KLA
-409 QTGTWAVGGVL
+409 TWAVGGALL
-420 LVLGTASAPVVAVAS
+420 LVGTASAPVVAVAS

-441 GGAVG
+441 GGAIG
-446 GIVGSTVGK
+446 GIMGSTAGK
-455 AVGDGAYF
+455 FTGEIF
-463 IYESTVEL
+463 YEWITE
-471 AKDIF
+471 

>member
-1 MIGQLIKRQRKNMP
+1 MP
-15 IFDIF
+15 IYDIF

-42 HMRREWEKSSAVLRA
+42 HMRREWEKSSAALKA

-63 APLGSSAPSGKSL
+63 APLGSSVPSVQSL
-76 LKPEPI
+76 LRPEPI
-82 QETAR
+82 QETTR

-93 RKERLGQSGKDWA
+93 RKERQEQSEKDWA
-106 KHQDQQKNKE
+106 KLQDQQKNAE

-129 PQAQLWADLFTVE
+129 PQAQLWTDLFTAE

-151 KQCNVHLNNPIREGE
+151 KQCNVHLNNPVREGE
-166 IVIVPTTKPTTE
+166 IVIVPTTKPTSE
-178 KEKKA
+178 QEKKA

-193 ASTELEKLTEDQ
+193 ASTELAKLTDEQ

-211 QLELLDHYAN
+211 HLELLDYYAN
-221 QTFAAIKQD
+221 QAFAKIKQD

-241 LGVGMASSGVVQHL
+241 LGVGMATAGVEQRL
-255 HNINSVLLEIN
+255 KNISDVLLEIN

-275 ASRTGGISY
+275 ASRTGGINY

-309 VKLPIYIQVKRNL
+309 VKLPIYTQVKRNL

-337 MSGFVKNLG
+337 KTGFVKNLG
-346 KRIANVSIGIAAA
+346 KRIANVSIGITAA

-368 LGAASGL
+368 LGAASGV

-387 GNCAKTSSREVGG
+387 GNCGKTTSVEIGGFIGGLVVGG
-400 FLAGAYLGG
+400 KLA
-409 QTGTWAVGGVL
+409 TWAVGGALL
-420 LVLGTASAPVVAVAS
+420 LVGTASAPVVAVAS
-435 IGAFVA
+435 IGAFIA
-441 GGAVG
+441 GGSIG
-446 GIVGSTVGK
+446 GIMGSTAGK
-455 AVGDGAYF
+455 FTGEIF
-463 IYESTVEL
+463 YEWITE
-471 AKDIF
+471 

>member
-1 MIGQLIKRQRKNMP
+1 
-15 IFDIF
+15 
-20 DKTKLYRCPFWKD
+20 
-33 PITCTCSSC
+33 
-42 HMRREWEKSSAVLRA
+42 MRREWEKSSAALKA

-63 APLGSSAPSGKSL
+63 APLGSSVPSVQSF

-82 QETAR
+82 QETTR

-93 RKERLGQSGKDWA
+93 RKERLEQSEKDWV
-106 KHQDQQKNKE
+106 KLQDQQKNTE

-129 PQAQLWADLFTVE
+129 PQAQLWANLFTVE

-151 KQCNVHLNNPIREGE
+151 KQCNAHLNNPVREGE
-166 IVIVPTTKPTTE
+166 IVIVPTTKPTSE
-178 KEKKA
+178 QEKKA

-193 ASTELEKLTEDQ
+193 ASTELAKLTDEL

-211 QLELLDHYAN
+211 HLELLDYYAN
-221 QTFAAIKQD
+221 QAFAKIKQD

-241 LGVGMASSGVVQHL
+241 LGVGMATAGVEQRL
-255 HNINSVLLEIN
+255 KNISDVLLEIN
-266 DLYASQVAM
+266 DLYASQVAI
-275 ASRTGGISY
+275 ASRTGGINY

-309 VKLPIYIQVKRNL
+309 VKLPIYTQVKRNL

-337 MSGFVKNLG
+337 KTGFVKNLG
-346 KRIANVSIGIAAA
+346 KRIANVSIGITAA

-368 LGAASGL
+368 LGAASGA

-387 GNCAKTSSREVGG
+387 GNCGQVSTREVAGFIGG
-400 FLAGAYLGG
+400 TYLGSKLG
-409 QTGTWAVGGVL
+409 ALAVGTTL
-420 LVLGTASAPVVAVAS
+420 LVLGTASAPVVAIAS
-435 IGAFVA
+435 VGAFVA
-441 GGAVG
+441 GGAIG
-446 GIVGSTVGK
+446 GIVGTTVGK
-455 AVGDGAYF
+455 EAGDIAYSV
-463 IYESTVEL
+463 YEWIVE
-471 AKDIF
+471 